1 MRQARRRFLRLA
13 LLGAATL
20 LLGSSRRAWG
30 FEAVEPTASPEL
42 ARRLLL
48 SLRDVSSAQAVGAA
62 FLRAMP
68 EHADV
73 HALVTRLLRDE
84 PALSRSRSTGATR
97 KLLRRC
103 IREDFARERVVAVD
117 GWLLAETE
125 ARLCALAVLV

>member
-1 MRQARRRFLRLA
+1 MRQSRRRFLRLVFLA
-13 LLGAATL
+13 AASSLLGL
-20 LLGSSRRAWG
+20 LRSAWG
-30 FEAVEPTASPEL
+30 FEAAEPPTPPEL

-62 FLRAMP
+62 SLRAMP